1 MTKREL
7 IEVVAKKA
15 NLTNKAAREAIQ
27 AVINSIRDSLKRGE
41 KIVITGFGTF
51 SVRKRV
57 ERIGR
62 NPKTGQEIKIEAAR
76 VPVFKAG
83 KLLKDAVEDKEVVEE
98 S

>member
-7 IEVVAKKA
+7 IEIVAKKA

-57 ERIGR
+57 ERVGR
-62 NPKTGQEIKIEAAR
+62 NPKTGERITISAR
-76 VPVFKAG
+76 KAPGFTPG
-83 KLLKDAVEDKEVVEE
+83 KTLKKAVR
-98 S
+98 